1 MKEDIKMKTK
11 LFILISLLLIIAP
24 VASAQEYDNII
35 TIQTGERTLLNVKY
49 PETEPKE
56 VAKNLKKIRDG
67 EKTNDNVDNIISF
80 IVENDN
86 ISIVPLTNSIYGFKG
101 LKPGETEVIFD
112 IAFKGNFVGQLSPGY
127 ETKVLIKIEGEEPE
141 LTDYEKLQKIRK
153 EKEKEEDLKT
163 KKEDS
168 TNTFN
173 DRDFF

>member
-11 LFILISLLLIIAP
+11 LLLLISLLLIVAP
-24 VASAQEYDNII
+24 IISAQEYDNTI

-49 PETEPKE
+49 PETEPKD
-56 VAKNLKKIRDG
+56 VAKNLKKIRNG
-67 EKTNDNVDNIISF
+67 EKTNDNIDNIISF

-101 LKPGETEVIFD
+101 LKPGETEVIFN

-127 ETKVLIKIEGEEPE
+127 ETKVLIKIEGEKPE

-153 EKEKEEDLKT
+153 EKEEDLKT
-163 KKEDS
+163 KKKDS